1 MQDKQII
8 NYRDYVK
15 LFKQILAS
23 LVSTSYHSEKLSTN
37 SSTHVQLFKGEFSI
51 AFPRTSV
58 TYNYL
63 DQTFHHSFNHVK
75 CECMHIHIFT
85 SAFLYKSMSSV
96 LKLLITNSRSKSA
109 LSTILPMLIHF
120 RSMSLRDFCTLG
132 AILLAGCD
140 GSKTVTEGDY

>member
-1 MQDKQII
+1 MQDKRII

-63 DQTFHHSFNHVK
+63 D
-75 CECMHIHIFT
+75 
-85 SAFLYKSMSSV
+85 
-96 LKLLITNSRSKSA
+96 
-109 LSTILPMLIHF
+109 
-120 RSMSLRDFCTLG
+120 
-132 AILLAGCD
+132 
-140 GSKTVTEGDY
+140 